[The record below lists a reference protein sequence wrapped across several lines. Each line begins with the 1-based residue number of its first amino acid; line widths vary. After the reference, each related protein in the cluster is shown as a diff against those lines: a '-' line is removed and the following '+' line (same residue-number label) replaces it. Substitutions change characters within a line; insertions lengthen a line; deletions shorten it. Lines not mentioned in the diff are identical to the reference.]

1 MVITGQTLPE
11 MLNNSHRVVS
21 GAKITNIS
29 VGFFKVILTLF
40 HQPLYQWWSI
50 FFPTLVQGE
59 ITRRIVNELFI
70 KMYCNAHSSASDER
84 FWPSAKPWGIR
95 GENGFVFN
103 FVLWLLIYSIWPNAV
118 WASEAFVQAPL
129 SLVAL
134 AWLLRSDE
142 WMERSCATH

>member
-29 VGFFKVILTLF
+29 VGFLKALPIQF

-50 FFPTLVQGE
+50 FSPTLVHEE
-59 ITRRIVNELFI
+59 ITRILNELFI
-70 KMYCNAHSSASDER
+70 KTYCNAHSSASNER
-84 FWPSAKPWGIR
+84 IWPPAKPCRVR

-103 FVLWLLIYSIWPNAV
+103 FALQFDPQFHTEH
-118 WASEAFVQAPL
+118 SEDPWQAPL
-129 SLVAL
+129 VNGD
-134 AWLLRSDE
+134 RKVQG
-142 WMERSCATH
+142 